1 MAEECTATAAADAA
15 KEGEEEKENG
25 KKDMAMAKVPF
36 HGLFK
41 YADSTDI
48 VLMLVGLVG
57 ALGNGM
63 SMVVMTI
70 VFGQMID
77 AFGAATPETI
87 VHRVNKVQPSTSHC
101 LLARGV
107 MLDDDWREAGYSYSI
122 FISQISPETG
132 YDILRCRNDD
142 WTSSLQYII

>member
-15 KEGEEEKENG
+15 KEGEEENENG

-41 YADSTDI
+41 YADSTDV

-87 VHRVNKVQPSTSHC
+87 VHQVNKVQPSTSHC
-101 LLARGV
+101 LLACNV
-107 MLDDDWREAGYSYSI
+107 TYSCYNRELA
-122 FISQISPETG
+122 
-132 YDILRCRNDD
+132 DACL
-142 WTSSLQYII
+142 